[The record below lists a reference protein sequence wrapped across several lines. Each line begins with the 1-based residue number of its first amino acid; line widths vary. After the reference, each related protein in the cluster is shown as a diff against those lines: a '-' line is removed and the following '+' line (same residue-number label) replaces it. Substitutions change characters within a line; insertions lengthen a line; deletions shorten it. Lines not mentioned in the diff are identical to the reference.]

1 MKYLRFLLFPF
12 SFIYYLITSIR
23 NFLYDNQILKSYSF
37 SIPIIT
43 VGNLSV
49 GGTGKTPQIEY
60 LIALLKDS
68 YKTAVLS
75 RGYKRKSSGF
85 LLINKDNTYVD
96 SGDEPMQY
104 FKKFSNISVAV
115 DEKRARGIQNL
126 LRLKETDV
134 VLLDDAFQHRKVKG
148 SYAILLTKY
157 NDLFIKDF
165 ILPVGNLRE
174 SRRGAQRAN
183 AIVVTKCPENLPLKE
198 QEAINNLFN
207 TYNAAVFFSKISYAS
222 SIRGINEIAVNELS
236 NYKVLLITGIANP
249 TSLLSFL
256 KSNNVDFDH
265 LEYPDHH
272 NFIEKDI
279 LKIKKRYQEIATKNK
294 LILTTEKDFVRLEF
308 KLNNLYYL
316 PIKTAF
322 LEEKQQINFD
332 DLILSHIK
340 NFK

>member
-174 SRRGAQRAN
+174 SRRGVQRAN
-183 AIVVTKCPENLPLKE
+183 AIVVTKCPENLPLKK
-198 QEAINNLFN
+198 QEAISKLFN
-207 TYNAAVFFSKISYAS
+207 TYNAVVFFSKISYAS

>member
-198 QEAINNLFN
+198 QEAISKLFN
-207 TYNAAVFFSKISYAS
+207 TYNAVVFFSKISYAS

>member
-75 RGYKRKSSGF
+75 RGYKRKTSGF

-198 QEAINNLFN
+198 QEAISKLFN
-207 TYNAAVFFSKISYAS
+207 TYNAAVFFSKISYAL

-236 NYKVLLITGIANP
+236 NYKILLITGIANP

-316 PIKTAF
+316 PIKTDF

>member
-49 GGTGKTPQIEY
+49 GGTGQTPQIEY

-75 RGYKRKSSGF
+75 RGYKRKLSGF

-157 NDLFIKDF
+157 NYLFIKDF

-183 AIVVTKCPENLPLKE
+183 AIVVTKCPENLPLKK
-198 QEAINNLFN
+198 QEAISKLFN

>member
-183 AIVVTKCPENLPLKE
+183 AIVVTK
-198 QEAINNLFN
+198 
-207 TYNAAVFFSKISYAS
+207 
-222 SIRGINEIAVNELS
+222 
-236 NYKVLLITGIANP
+236 
-249 TSLLSFL
+249 
-256 KSNNVDFDH
+256 
-265 LEYPDHH
+265 
-272 NFIEKDI
+272 
-279 LKIKKRYQEIATKNK
+279 
-294 LILTTEKDFVRLEF
+294 
-308 KLNNLYYL
+308 
-316 PIKTAF
+316 
-322 LEEKQQINFD
+322 
-332 DLILSHIK
+332 
-340 NFK
+340 

>member
-115 DEKRARGIQNL
+115 DEKRVRGIQNL

-157 NDLFIKDF
+157 NDLFINDF

-222 SIRGINEIAVNELS
+222 SIRGINEIAINELS

-308 KLNNLYYL
+308 NLNNLYYL

>member
-60 LIALLKDS
+60 LMALLKDT

-75 RGYKRKSSGF
+75 RGYKRKTSGF
-85 LLINKDNTYVD
+85 LLISKDNTYVD

-115 DEKRARGIQNL
+115 DEKRVRGIQNL

-157 NDLFIKDF
+157 NDLFINDF

-222 SIRGINEIAVNELS
+222 SIRGINEIAINELS

-308 KLNNLYYL
+308 NLNNLYYL